1 MDISPDHD
9 SLLVS
14 SLVSWVE
21 GSLWSVPLGASSP
34 RPLTDVHVVRDFD
47 GVTWS
52 PDGKRLVYASGFDL
66 YLAQSDGSEPRKLFT
81 TKGVVSNPV
90 WSPDGKSVRFAAMES
105 AKSDV
110 DILSEVSTEGGE
122 PRKVTPAWQNKSA
135 QCFGNWTPDGKYFLF
150 LADCDRRTDIWAIRE
165 SRQFLNLRKREPVR
179 LTAGPIRYGPFAF
192 SPDGKKIFTPGNPT
206 PRRGLQRYDHKSAQF
221 VPVRPALSA
230 ECCVY
235 SNDGQWMAYVT
246 FRNRVCGAASR
257 MAASVSNSPGLR

>member
-81 TKGVVSNPV
+81 T
-90 WSPDGKSVRFAAMES
+90 
-105 AKSDV
+105 
-110 DILSEVSTEGGE
+110 
-122 PRKVTPAWQNKSA
+122 
-135 QCFGNWTPDGKYFLF
+135 
-150 LADCDRRTDIWAIRE
+150 RR
-165 SRQFLNLRKREPVR
+165 
-179 LTAGPIRYGPFAF
+179 
-192 SPDGKKIFTPGNPT
+192 
-206 PRRGLQRYDHKSAQF
+206 
-221 VPVRPALSA
+221 
-230 ECCVY
+230 
-235 SNDGQWMAYVT
+235 
-246 FRNRVCGAASR
+246 CGF
-257 MAASVSNSPGLR
+257 